1 MSKAS
6 GIPRAWKWQE
16 KAVRKS
22 GLGDHRMKDGEDW
35 AQEPQAGQCL
45 TKKGEFLGKTEY
57 SNLFLYFSPFFIFPL
72 FSCSGK
78 GILSGHADGTIVR
91 YFLEDVGSGESQV

>member
-1 MSKAS
+1 
-6 GIPRAWKWQE
+6 
-16 KAVRKS
+16 
-22 GLGDHRMKDGEDW
+22 MKDGEDG

-45 TKKGEFLGKTEY
+45 TKKGECLGKTEC
-57 SNLFLYFSPFFIFPL
+57 SNLFLYFSLSLFFLFPF